1 MGLSTN
7 SMQISAIKRIQFN
20 RNISK
25 SSRDTFYWSGNE
37 DKEIEEKF
45 LSEQSYNLKNL
56 KNII

>member
-37 DKEIEEKF
+37 DKEIEV